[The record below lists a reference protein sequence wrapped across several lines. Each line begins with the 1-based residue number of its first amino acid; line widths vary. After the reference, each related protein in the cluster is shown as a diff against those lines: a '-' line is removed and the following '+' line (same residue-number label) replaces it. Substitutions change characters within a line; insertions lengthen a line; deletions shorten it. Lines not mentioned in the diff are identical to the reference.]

1 MLYKYFV
8 PRWSLSIIF
17 VPSHTVIHKVN
28 HRFKHME
35 FLNRV
40 FRGDKV
46 VWVVFMILLLIS
58 VVEVFS
64 AASMLTYGKSDYWWP
79 IRQHSVNLL
88 LGFIVVYGFH
98 LVPYRF
104 YKAVP
109 FALVPAS
116 IGMLLW
122 VMFKGS
128 DVNDAARWIDLG
140 FITIQPSE
148 FAKVGV
154 VMGTAFL
161 LSRTQSDE
169 GASPDAM
176 KWILWMTGIVCAL
189 IAPEN
194 LSTAVLL
201 FGVVFLMMYVGRV
214 PKKQLG
220 KLVLVLG
227 AVGAL
232 FLSVLLFVPSK
243 TLKGISGLD
252 RLTTWQGRIQR
263 FGDSDAVPAAQF
275 RITDKNFQ
283 ETHATMAIASSNI
296 IGRGPGNSV
305 ERDYLP
311 QAYSDFI
318 FAIIIEEL
326 GLVGGAFVVL
336 LYIILLVRAAKIA
349 RRCRGYFPAFL
360 VMGCA
365 LMLVAQ
371 AMLNMMVAV
380 GLFPVTGQP
389 LPLIS
394 RGGTSTI
401 INCGYIGM
409 ILSVSYY
416 TEKMERDV
424 QLAAEQTAEADIPE
438 ILREQ

>member
-1 MLYKYFV
+1 MD
-8 PRWSLSIIF
+8 
-17 VPSHTVIHKVN
+17 
-28 HRFKHME
+28 

-46 VWVVFMILLLIS
+46 VWVVFMLLLLIS

-64 AASMLTYGKSDYWWP
+64 AASMLTYKSGGNYWWP
-79 IRQHSVNLL
+79 IRQHSTYLF
-88 LGFIVVYGFH
+88 LGFVVVYIAH
-98 LVPYRF
+98 LIPYRF
-104 YKAVP
+104 YKTLPLV
-109 FALVPAS
+109 LVPAS
-116 IGMLLW
+116 ICMLIW
-122 VMFKGS
+122 VLVKGV
-128 DVNDAARWIDLG
+128 DVNDAARWMKVAG
-140 FITIQPSE
+140 FTIQPSE

-154 VMGTAFL
+154 VMGTAVI
-161 LSRTQSDE
+161 LSRMQTED
-169 GASPDAM
+169 GATPQAM
-176 KWILWMTGIVCAL
+176 KWILWMTVIVCGL

-201 FGVVFLMMYVGRV
+201 FGVVFLMMYVGRI
-214 PKKQLG
+214 PMRQLG

-227 AVGAL
+227 AAVAL

-243 TLKGISGLD
+243 TLGNIPGLN
-252 RLTTWQGRIQR
+252 RLTTWQARIQR
-263 FGDSDAVPAAQF
+263 FGDSEAVPAAQF
-275 RITDKNFQ
+275 RITDENFQ

-326 GLVGGAFVVL
+326 GLLGGAFVVL
-336 LYIILLVRAAKIA
+336 IYIILLIRAAKIA
-349 RRCRGYFPAFL
+349 QKSRGYFPAFL

-371 AMLNMMVAV
+371 AMLNTMVAV

-394 RGGTSTI
+394 RGGTSTL
-401 INCGYIGM
+401 INCCYIGM
-409 ILSVSYY
+409 ILSVSYH
-416 TEKMERDV
+416 TEKMTRDA
-424 QLAAEQTAEADIPE
+424 QAAAAEQTEEDIPE
-438 ILREQ
+438 ILRDSTIVNASKR

>member
-1 MLYKYFV
+1 MD
-8 PRWSLSIIF
+8 
-17 VPSHTVIHKVN
+17 
-28 HRFKHME
+28 

-46 VWVVFMILLLIS
+46 VWVVFMLLLLIS

-64 AASMLTYGKSDYWWP
+64 AASMLTYKSGGNYWWP
-79 IRQHSVNLL
+79 IRQHSTYLF
-88 LGFIVVYGFH
+88 LGFVVVYIAH
-98 LVPYRF
+98 LIPYRF
-104 YKAVP
+104 YKTLPLV
-109 FALVPAS
+109 LVPAS
-116 IGMLLW
+116 ICMLIW
-122 VMFKGS
+122 VLVKGV
-128 DVNDAARWIDLG
+128 DVNDAARWMKVAG
-140 FITIQPSE
+140 FTIQPSE

-154 VMGTAFL
+154 VMGTAVI
-161 LSRTQSDE
+161 LSRMQTED
-169 GASPDAM
+169 GATPQAI
-176 KWILWMTGIVCAL
+176 KWILWMTVIVCGL

-201 FGVVFLMMYVGRV
+201 FGVVFLMMYVGRI
-214 PKKQLG
+214 PMRQLG

-227 AVGAL
+227 AAVAL

-243 TLKGISGLD
+243 TLRDIPGLN
-252 RLTTWQGRIQR
+252 RLTTWQARIQR
-263 FGDSDAVPAAQF
+263 FGDSEAVPAAQF
-275 RITDKNFQ
+275 RITDENFQ

-326 GLVGGAFVVL
+326 GLLGGAFVVL
-336 LYIILLVRAAKIA
+336 LYIILLIRAAKIA
-349 RRCRGYFPAFL
+349 QKSRGYFPAFL

-394 RGGTSTI
+394 RGGTSTL
-401 INCGYIGM
+401 INCCYIGM
-409 ILSVSYY
+409 ILSVSYH
-416 TEKMERDV
+416 TEKMTRDA
-424 QLAAEQTAEADIPE
+424 QAAAAEQTEEDIPE
-438 ILREQ
+438 ILRDSTIVNASKR

>member
-1 MLYKYFV
+1 MD
-8 PRWSLSIIF
+8 
-17 VPSHTVIHKVN
+17 
-28 HRFKHME
+28 

-46 VWVVFMILLLIS
+46 VWVVFMTLLLIS
-58 VVEVFS
+58 IVEVFS
-64 AASMLTYGKSDYWWP
+64 AASMLTYGKDNYWWP
-79 IRQHSVNLL
+79 IRQHSTNLM
-88 LGFIVVYGFH
+88 LGCVVVYIVH
-98 LVPYRF
+98 LIPYKF

-109 FALVPAS
+109 LVLVPLSVAS
-116 IGMLLW
+116 LIW
-122 VMFKGS
+122 VLAKGA

-140 FITIQPSE
+140 FVTIQPSE
-148 FAKVGV
+148 LAKVGV
-154 VMGTAFL
+154 VMGTAL
-161 LSRTQSDE
+161 ILSRMQTKE
-169 GASPDAM
+169 GASENAM
-176 KWILWMTGIVCAL
+176 KWVLWMTGVVCVLIVS
-189 IAPEN
+189 EN

-201 FGVVFLMMYVGRV
+201 FGVVFLMMYVGRI
-214 PKKQLG
+214 PLRQLG
-220 KLVLVLG
+220 KVVLSLG
-227 AVGAL
+227 VVGGI
-232 FLSVLLFVPSK
+232 FLSVLLLVPSD
-243 TLKGISGLD
+243 TLEDIPGLN
-252 RLTTWQGRIQR
+252 RLTTWQARIKR
-263 FGDSDAVPAAQF
+263 FGDAEKVPAAQF
-275 RITDKNFQ
+275 QITDKNYQ
-283 ETHATMAIASSNI
+283 ETHATMAIASSNF

-336 LYIILLVRAAKIA
+336 LYIILLIRAAKIA
-349 RRCRGYFPAFL
+349 QRCKSYFPAFL

-401 INCGYIGM
+401 ITCGYIGM
-409 ILSVSYY
+409 ILGVSYH
-416 TEKMERDV
+416 TEKMASSA
-424 QLAAEQTAEADIPE
+424 QAALAEHSEEGIPE
-438 ILREQ
+438 ILRED

>member
-1 MLYKYFV
+1 M
-8 PRWSLSIIF
+8 
-17 VPSHTVIHKVN
+17 N
-28 HRFKHME
+28 
-35 FLNRV
+35 FLNKV

-46 VWVVFMILLLIS
+46 VWIVFMTLLLIS
-58 VVEVFS
+58 VIEVFS
-64 AASMLTYGKSDYWWP
+64 AASMLTHNSTDYWWP
-79 IRQHSVNLL
+79 IRQHSINLL
-88 LGFIVVYGFH
+88 LGFVVVYVAH

-104 YKAVP
+104 YKAIP
-109 FALVPAS
+109 LALVPLS
-116 IGMLLW
+116 VGLLIW
-122 VMFKGS
+122 VLFKGT
-128 DVNDAARWIDLG
+128 DVNDASRWLMIAG
-140 FITIQPSE
+140 ISIQPSE

-154 VMGTAFL
+154 VMGTAL
-161 LSRTQSDE
+161 ILSRMQSDE
-169 GASPDAM
+169 GAAPNTM
-176 KWILWMTGIVCAL
+176 KWILWIVAIVCGL

-214 PKKQLG
+214 PLKQLG

-227 AVGAL
+227 VIGML
-232 FLSVLLFVPSK
+232 FASLLLLPYK
-243 TLKGISGLD
+243 TLNNIPGLD
-252 RLTTWQGRIQR
+252 RLTTWKAR
-263 FGDSDAVPAAQF
+263 FERFFESSDPVPAAQF
-275 RITDKNFQ
+275 KITDENFQ
-283 ETHATMAIASSNI
+283 ETHATMAIASSNV

-305 ERDYLP
+305 ERDVLP

-326 GLVGGAFVVL
+326 GLGGGLLVVS

-349 RRCRGYFPAFL
+349 QKCRSYFPAFL

-416 TEKMERDV
+416 TEKMARDAR
-424 QLAAEQTAEADIPE
+424 LAEEQKTEGDIPE
-438 ILREQ
+438 ILRDATVEG

>member
-1 MLYKYFV
+1 MD
-8 PRWSLSIIF
+8 
-17 VPSHTVIHKVN
+17 
-28 HRFKHME
+28 

-46 VWVVFMILLLIS
+46 VWVVFMLLLLIS

-64 AASMLTYGKSDYWWP
+64 AASMLTYKSGGNYWWP
-79 IRQHSVNLL
+79 IRQHSTYLF
-88 LGFIVVYGFH
+88 LGFVVVYIAH
-98 LVPYRF
+98 LIPYRF
-104 YKAVP
+104 YKTLPLV
-109 FALVPAS
+109 LVPAS
-116 IGMLLW
+116 ICMLIW
-122 VMFKGS
+122 VLVKGV
-128 DVNDAARWIDLG
+128 DVNDAARWMKVAG
-140 FITIQPSE
+140 FTIQPSE

-154 VMGTAFL
+154 VMGTAVI
-161 LSRTQSDE
+161 LSRMQTED
-169 GASPDAM
+169 GATPQAM
-176 KWILWMTGIVCAL
+176 KWILWMTVIVCGL

-201 FGVVFLMMYVGRV
+201 FGVVFLMMYVGRI
-214 PKKQLG
+214 PMRQLG

-227 AVGAL
+227 AAVAL

-243 TLKGISGLD
+243 TLRNIPGLN
-252 RLTTWQGRIQR
+252 RLTTWQARIQR
-263 FGDSDAVPAAQF
+263 FGDSEAVPAAQF
-275 RITDKNFQ
+275 RITDENFQ

-326 GLVGGAFVVL
+326 GLLGGAFVVL
-336 LYIILLVRAAKIA
+336 LYIILLIRAAKIA
-349 RRCRGYFPAFL
+349 QKSRGYFPAFL

-394 RGGTSTI
+394 RGGTSTL
-401 INCGYIGM
+401 INCCYIGM
-409 ILSVSYY
+409 ILSVSYH
-416 TEKMERDV
+416 TEKMTRDA
-424 QLAAEQTAEADIPE
+424 QAAAAEQTEEDIPE
-438 ILREQ
+438 ILRDSTIVNASKR

>member
-1 MLYKYFV
+1 M
-8 PRWSLSIIF
+8 
-17 VPSHTVIHKVN
+17 N
-28 HRFKHME
+28 
-35 FLNRV
+35 FLNKV

-46 VWVVFMILLLIS
+46 VWIVFMTLLLIS
-58 VVEVFS
+58 VIEVFS
-64 AASMLTYGKSDYWWP
+64 AASMLTHNSTDYWWP
-79 IRQHSVNLL
+79 IRQHSINLL
-88 LGFIVVYGFH
+88 LGFVVVYVAH

-104 YKAVP
+104 YKAIP
-109 FALVPAS
+109 LALVPLS
-116 IGMLLW
+116 VGLLIW
-122 VMFKGS
+122 VLLKGT
-128 DVNDAARWIDLG
+128 DVNDASRWLMIAG
-140 FITIQPSE
+140 ISIQPSE

-154 VMGTAFL
+154 VMGTAL
-161 LSRTQSDE
+161 ILSRMQSDE
-169 GASPDAM
+169 GAAPNTM
-176 KWILWMTGIVCAL
+176 KWILWMVAIVCGL

-214 PKKQLG
+214 PLKQLG

-227 AVGAL
+227 VIGML
-232 FLSVLLFVPSK
+232 FASLLLLPYK
-243 TLKGISGLD
+243 TLNNIPGLD
-252 RLTTWQGRIQR
+252 RLTTWKAR
-263 FGDSDAVPAAQF
+263 FERFFESSDPVPAAQF
-275 RITDKNFQ
+275 KITDENFQ
-283 ETHATMAIASSNI
+283 ETHATMAIASSNV

-305 ERDYLP
+305 ERDVLP

-326 GLVGGAFVVL
+326 GLGGGLLVVS

-349 RRCRGYFPAFL
+349 QKCRSYFPAFL

-416 TEKMERDV
+416 TEKMARDAR
-424 QLAAEQTAEADIPE
+424 LAEEQKTEGDIPE
-438 ILREQ
+438 ILRDATVEG

>member
-1 MLYKYFV
+1 M
-8 PRWSLSIIF
+8 S
-17 VPSHTVIHKVN
+17 
-28 HRFKHME
+28 

-40 FRGDKV
+40 FHGDKV
-46 VWVVFMILLLIS
+46 VWVVFMLLLLVS

-64 AASMLTYGKSDYWWP
+64 AASMLTYGKPNYWGP
-79 IRQHSVNLL
+79 IREHSTNLL
-88 LGFIVVYGFH
+88 LGCIVVYAAH
-98 LVPYRF
+98 LIPYRF

-109 FALVPAS
+109 LVLVPVS
-116 IGMLLW
+116 VGMLIW
-122 VMFKGS
+122 VLVKGA
-128 DVNDAARWIDLG
+128 VTNGAARWIDLG

-148 FAKVGV
+148 LAKVGV
-154 VMGTAFL
+154 IIGTAL
-161 LSRTQSDE
+161 ILSRLQTE
-169 GASPDAM
+169 NGAKENAM
-176 KWILWMTGIVCAL
+176 KWVLWMTGIVCAL
-189 IAPEN
+189 IVSEN
-194 LSTAVLL
+194 LSTTVLL
-201 FGVVFLMMYVGRV
+201 FGVVFLMMYVGRI
-214 PKKQLG
+214 PMKQLG
-220 KLVLVLG
+220 KLVLVLSV
-227 AVGAL
+227 AVAL
-232 FLSVLLFVPSK
+232 FASLLLLPYK
-243 TLKGISGLD
+243 TLESIPGLD
-252 RLTTWQGRIQR
+252 RLTTWKAR
-263 FGDSDAVPAAQF
+263 FERFFEASDPVPAAQF
-275 RITDKNFQ
+275 KITDENFQ
-283 ETHATMAIASSNI
+283 ETHATMAIASSKV

-326 GLVGGAFVVL
+326 GLIGGAFVVL

-349 RRCRGYFPAFL
+349 QKCRSYFPAFL

-371 AMLNMMVAV
+371 ATINMMVAV

-416 TEKMERDV
+416 TEKMNRN
-424 QLAAEQTAEADIPE
+424 AQTAEAVHTEEDIPE
-438 ILREQ
+438 ILREE

>member
-1 MLYKYFV
+1 
-8 PRWSLSIIF
+8 
-17 VPSHTVIHKVN
+17 
-28 HRFKHME
+28 ME

-46 VWVVFMILLLIS
+46 VWVVFMLLLLIS

-79 IRQHSVNLL
+79 IRQHSTYLL
-88 LGFIVVYGFH
+88 LGLGVVYGLH
-98 LVPYRF
+98 LFPYRF

-109 FALVPAS
+109 LVLVPVS
-116 IGMLLW
+116 VGMLIW
-122 VMFKGS
+122 VLLKGA
-128 DVNDAARWIDLG
+128 DVN
-140 FITIQPSE
+140 
-148 FAKVGV
+148 
-154 VMGTAFL
+154 
-161 LSRTQSDE
+161 
-169 GASPDAM
+169 
-176 KWILWMTGIVCAL
+176 GIVCGL

-214 PKKQLG
+214 PLRQLG

-227 AVGAL
+227 AAGAL

-243 TLKGISGLD
+243 MLSSIPVLD
-252 RLTTWQGRIQR
+252 RLTTWQARIKR
-263 FGDSDAVPAAQF
+263 FGDSEAVPAAQF
-275 RITDKNFQ
+275 KITDENFQ
-283 ETHATMAIASSNI
+283 ETHATMAIASSNV

-311 QAYSDFI
+311 QAYSDFKV
-318 FAIIIEEL
+318 AIIIEEV
-326 GLVGGAFVVL
+326 GVVGGAFVVL
-336 LYIILLVRAAKIA
+336 VDIRLLMRAAKIA
-349 RRCRGYFPAFL
+349 QKCRSYFPAFL

-416 TEKMERDV
+416 TEKMNRDAN
-424 QLAAEQTAEADIPE
+424 LAEAQKTEEDIPE
-438 ILREQ
+438 MLRDEVSMGQ

>member
-1 MLYKYFV
+1 MKDKLKDIENMNFIN
-8 PRWSLSIIF
+8 RIF
-17 VPSHTVIHKVN
+17 H
-28 HRFKHME
+28 
-35 FLNRV
+35 
-40 FRGDKV
+40 GDKV
-46 VWVVFMILLLIS
+46 VWVVFMVLLLIS

-79 IRQHSVNLL
+79 IREHSINLL
-88 LGFIVVYGFH
+88 LGFGVVYLAH
-98 LVPYRF
+98 LIPYRF

-109 FALVPAS
+109 LALVPLSVA
-116 IGMLLW
+116 MLLW
-122 VMFKGS
+122 VLVKGE
-128 DVNDAARWIDLG
+128 DVNDASRWMTIAG
-140 FITIQPSE
+140 FSIQPSE

-154 VMGTAFL
+154 IMGTAL
-161 LSRTQSDE
+161 ILSRTQTDE
-169 GASPDAM
+169 GANTNAM
-176 KWILWMTGIVCAL
+176 KWILWMTGIVCGL

-201 FGVVFLMMYVGRV
+201 FGVVFLMMYVGRI
-214 PKKQLG
+214 PLRQLG
-220 KLVLVLG
+220 KLVLVLVS
-227 AVGAL
+227 AASL

-243 TLKGISGLD
+243 TLGNIPGLN
-252 RLTTWQGRIQR
+252 RLTTWQARIQR

-275 RITDKNFQ
+275 KITDENFQ

-326 GLVGGAFVVL
+326 GLLGGAFVVL

-349 RRCRGYFPAFL
+349 QKCRSYFPAFL
-360 VMGCA
+360 AMGCA
-365 LMLVAQ
+365 LMLVSQ
-371 AMLNMMVAV
+371 AILNMMVAV

-416 TEKMERDV
+416 TDKMNRDT
-424 QLAAEQTAEADIPE
+424 QFAEEQSTEEDIPE
-438 ILREQ
+438 ILRESVHER

>member
-1 MLYKYFV
+1 
-8 PRWSLSIIF
+8 
-17 VPSHTVIHKVN
+17 
-28 HRFKHME
+28 ME

-64 AASMLTYGKSDYWWP
+64 AASMLTYGKEDYWWP
-79 IRQHSVNLL
+79 IRQHSINLM
-88 LGFIVVYGFH
+88 LGIIVVYVLH
-98 LVPYRF
+98 LFPYRF

-109 FALVPAS
+109 ILLVPIS
-116 IGMLLW
+116 IGMLAW
-122 VMFKGS
+122 VLVKGTA
-128 DVNDAARWIDLG
+128 VNNAARWIDLG

-148 FAKVGV
+148 LAKVGV
-154 VMGTAFL
+154 VMGTAFI
-161 LSRTQSDE
+161 LSRTQTDE
-169 GASPDAM
+169 GASPNAM
-176 KWILWMTGIVCAL
+176 KWILWMTVAVCGL

-194 LSTAVLL
+194 LSTAALL
-201 FGVVFLMMYVGRV
+201 FGVVIVMMYVGRV
-214 PKKQLG
+214 PWSQLG
-220 KLVLVLG
+220 KLLG
-227 AVGAL
+227 TIGVII
-232 FLSVLLFVPSK
+232 LLFGSLLLLPYK
-243 TLKGISGLD
+243 TLDSLPGLN
-252 RLTTWQGRIQR
+252 RLTTWKARIER
-263 FGDSDAVPAAQF
+263 FFESSDPVPAAQF
-275 RITDKNFQ
+275 KITDENFQ
-283 ETHATMAIASSNI
+283 ETHATMAIASSNV

-326 GLVGGAFVVL
+326 GLAGGAFVVL
-336 LYIILLVRAAKIA
+336 LYVILLVRAAKIA
-349 RRCRGYFPAFL
+349 QKCRNYFPAFL

-416 TEKMERDV
+416 TEKMSQNDQAMVDEN
-424 QLAAEQTAEADIPE
+424 AEEDIPE
-438 ILREQ
+438 ILREI

>member
-1 MLYKYFV
+1 MD
-8 PRWSLSIIF
+8 
-17 VPSHTVIHKVN
+17 
-28 HRFKHME
+28 

-46 VWVVFMILLLIS
+46 VWVVFMLLLLIS

-64 AASMLTYGKSDYWWP
+64 AASMLTYKSGGNYWWP
-79 IRQHSVNLL
+79 IRQHSTYLF
-88 LGFIVVYGFH
+88 LGFVVVYIAH
-98 LVPYRF
+98 LIPYRF
-104 YKAVP
+104 YKTLPLV
-109 FALVPAS
+109 LVPAS
-116 IGMLLW
+116 ICMLIW
-122 VMFKGS
+122 VLVKGV
-128 DVNDAARWIDLG
+128 DVNDAARWMKVAG
-140 FITIQPSE
+140 FTIQPSE

-154 VMGTAFL
+154 VMGTAVI
-161 LSRTQSDE
+161 LSRMQTED
-169 GASPDAM
+169 GATPQAI
-176 KWILWMTGIVCAL
+176 KWILWMTVIVCGL

-201 FGVVFLMMYVGRV
+201 FGVVFLMMYVGRI
-214 PKKQLG
+214 PMRQLG

-227 AVGAL
+227 AAVAL

-243 TLKGISGLD
+243 TLGNIPGLN
-252 RLTTWQGRIQR
+252 RLTTWQARIQR
-263 FGDSDAVPAAQF
+263 FGDSEAVPAAQF
-275 RITDKNFQ
+275 RITDENFQ

-326 GLVGGAFVVL
+326 GLLGGAFVVL
-336 LYIILLVRAAKIA
+336 LYIILLIRAAKIA
-349 RRCRGYFPAFL
+349 QKSRGYFPAFL

-394 RGGTSTI
+394 RGGTSTL
-401 INCGYIGM
+401 INCCYIGM
-409 ILSVSYY
+409 ILSVSYH
-416 TEKMERDV
+416 TEKMTRDA
-424 QLAAEQTAEADIPE
+424 QAAAAEQTEEDIPE
-438 ILREQ
+438 ILRDSTIVNASKR

>member
-1 MLYKYFV
+1 MD
-8 PRWSLSIIF
+8 
-17 VPSHTVIHKVN
+17 
-28 HRFKHME
+28 

-46 VWVVFMILLLIS
+46 VWVVFMLLLLIS

-64 AASMLTYGKSDYWWP
+64 AASMLTYKSGGNYWWP
-79 IRQHSVNLL
+79 IRQHSTYLF
-88 LGFIVVYGFH
+88 LGFVVVYIAH
-98 LVPYRF
+98 LIPYRF
-104 YKAVP
+104 YKTLPLV
-109 FALVPAS
+109 LVPAS
-116 IGMLLW
+116 ICMLIW
-122 VMFKGS
+122 VLVKGV
-128 DVNDAARWIDLG
+128 DVNDAARWMKVAG
-140 FITIQPSE
+140 FTIQPSE

-154 VMGTAFL
+154 VMGTAVI
-161 LSRTQSDE
+161 LSRMQTED
-169 GASPDAM
+169 GATPQAM
-176 KWILWMTGIVCAL
+176 KWILWMTVIVCGL

-201 FGVVFLMMYVGRV
+201 FGVVFLMMYVGRI
-214 PKKQLG
+214 PMRQLG

-227 AVGAL
+227 AAVAL

-243 TLKGISGLD
+243 TLGNIPGLN
-252 RLTTWQGRIQR
+252 RLTTWQARIQR
-263 FGDSDAVPAAQF
+263 FGDSEAVPAAQF
-275 RITDKNFQ
+275 RITDENFQ

-326 GLVGGAFVVL
+326 GLLGGAFVVL
-336 LYIILLVRAAKIA
+336 LYIILLRRAAKRA
-349 RRCRGYFPAFL
+349 QKSRGYFPAFL

-394 RGGTSTI
+394 RGGTSTL
-401 INCGYIGM
+401 INCCYIGM
-409 ILSVSYY
+409 ILSVSYH
-416 TEKMERDV
+416 TEKMTRDA
-424 QLAAEQTAEADIPE
+424 QAAAAEQTEEDIPE
-438 ILREQ
+438 ILRDSTIVNASKR

>member
-1 MLYKYFV
+1 M
-8 PRWSLSIIF
+8 S
-17 VPSHTVIHKVN
+17 
-28 HRFKHME
+28 

-40 FRGDKV
+40 FHGDKV
-46 VWVVFMILLLIS
+46 VWVVFMLLLLIS
-58 VVEVFS
+58 VIEVFS
-64 AASMLTYGKSDYWWP
+64 AASMLTYGKENYWWP
-79 IRQHSVNLL
+79 IRQHSTYLL
-88 LGFIVVYGFH
+88 LGCIVVYVAH
-98 LVPYRF
+98 LIPYRF

-109 FALVPAS
+109 LVLIPLS
-116 IGMLLW
+116 VGMLIW
-122 VMFKGS
+122 VLVKGA
-128 DVNDAARWIDLG
+128 VTNGAARWIDLG

-148 FAKVGV
+148 LAKVGV
-154 VMGTAFL
+154 IIGTAL
-161 LSRTQSDE
+161 ILSRLQTED
-169 GASPDAM
+169 GAKENAM
-176 KWILWMTGIVCAL
+176 KWVLWMTGIVCAL
-189 IAPEN
+189 IVSEN

-201 FGVVFLMMYVGRV
+201 FGVVFLMMYVGRI
-214 PKKQLG
+214 PMKQLG

-227 AVGAL
+227 VAVAL
-232 FLSVLLFVPSK
+232 FASLLLLPYK
-243 TLKGISGLD
+243 TLESIPGLD
-252 RLTTWQGRIQR
+252 RLTTWKAR
-263 FGDSDAVPAAQF
+263 FERFFEASDPVPAAQF
-275 RITDKNFQ
+275 KITDENFQ
-283 ETHATMAIASSNI
+283 ETHATMAIASSNV

-326 GLVGGAFVVL
+326 GLLGGAFVVL
-336 LYIILLVRAAKIA
+336 LYIILLIRAAKIA
-349 RRCRGYFPAFL
+349 QKCRGYFPAFL

-371 AMLNMMVAV
+371 ATINMMVAV

-416 TEKMERDV
+416 TEKMNRNT
-424 QLAAEQTAEADIPE
+424 QTAEAIHSEEDIPE
-438 ILREQ
+438 ILREEA

>member
-1 MLYKYFV
+1 M
-8 PRWSLSIIF
+8 S
-17 VPSHTVIHKVN
+17 
-28 HRFKHME
+28 

-40 FRGDKV
+40 FHGDKV
-46 VWVVFMILLLIS
+46 VWVVFMLLLLVS

-64 AASMLTYGKSDYWWP
+64 AASMLTYGKPNYWGP
-79 IRQHSVNLL
+79 IREHSTNLL
-88 LGFIVVYGFH
+88 LGCIVVYAAH
-98 LVPYRF
+98 LIPYRF

-109 FALVPAS
+109 LVLVPVS
-116 IGMLLW
+116 VGMLIW
-122 VMFKGS
+122 VLVKGA
-128 DVNDAARWIDLG
+128 VTNGAARWIDLG

-148 FAKVGV
+148 LAKVGV
-154 VMGTAFL
+154 IIGTAL
-161 LSRTQSDE
+161 ILSRLQTE
-169 GASPDAM
+169 NGAKENAM
-176 KWILWMTGIVCAL
+176 KWVLWMTGIVCAL
-189 IAPEN
+189 IVSEN

-201 FGVVFLMMYVGRV
+201 FGVVFLMMYVGRI
-214 PKKQLG
+214 PMKQLG
-220 KLVLVLG
+220 KLVLVLSV
-227 AVGAL
+227 AVAL
-232 FLSVLLFVPSK
+232 FASLLLLPYK
-243 TLKGISGLD
+243 TLESIPGLD
-252 RLTTWQGRIQR
+252 RLTTWKAR
-263 FGDSDAVPAAQF
+263 FERFFEASDPVPAAQF
-275 RITDKNFQ
+275 KITDENFQ
-283 ETHATMAIASSNI
+283 ETHATMAIASSKV

-326 GLVGGAFVVL
+326 GLLGGAFVVL

-349 RRCRGYFPAFL
+349 QKCRSYFPAFL

-371 AMLNMMVAV
+371 ATINMMVAV

-416 TEKMERDV
+416 TEKMNRN
-424 QLAAEQTAEADIPE
+424 AQTAGAVHTEEDIPE
-438 ILREQ
+438 ILREE

>member
-1 MLYKYFV
+1 M
-8 PRWSLSIIF
+8 S
-17 VPSHTVIHKVN
+17 
-28 HRFKHME
+28 

-40 FRGDKV
+40 FHGDKV
-46 VWVVFMILLLIS
+46 VWVVFMLLLLVS

-64 AASMLTYGKSDYWWP
+64 AASMLTYGKPNYWGP
-79 IRQHSVNLL
+79 IREHSTNLL
-88 LGFIVVYGFH
+88 LGCIVVYAAH
-98 LVPYRF
+98 LIPYRF

-109 FALVPAS
+109 LVLVPVS
-116 IGMLLW
+116 VGMLIW
-122 VMFKGS
+122 VLVKGA
-128 DVNDAARWIDLG
+128 VTNGAARWIDLG

-148 FAKVGV
+148 LAKVGV
-154 VMGTAFL
+154 IIGTAL
-161 LSRTQSDE
+161 ILSRLQTE
-169 GASPDAM
+169 NGAKENAM
-176 KWILWMTGIVCAL
+176 KWVLWMTGIVCAL
-189 IAPEN
+189 IVSEN

-201 FGVVFLMMYVGRV
+201 FGVVFLMMYVGRI
-214 PKKQLG
+214 PMKQLG

-227 AVGAL
+227 VAVAL
-232 FLSVLLFVPSK
+232 FASLLLLPYK
-243 TLKGISGLD
+243 TLESIPGLD
-252 RLTTWQGRIQR
+252 RLTTWKAR
-263 FGDSDAVPAAQF
+263 FERFFEASDPVPAAQF
-275 RITDKNFQ
+275 KITDENFQ
-283 ETHATMAIASSNI
+283 ETHATMAIASSKI

-326 GLVGGAFVVL
+326 GLLGGAFVVL

-349 RRCRGYFPAFL
+349 QKCRSYFPAFL

-371 AMLNMMVAV
+371 ATINMMVAV

-416 TEKMERDV
+416 TEKMNRN
-424 QLAAEQTAEADIPE
+424 AQTAEAVHTEEDIPE
-438 ILREQ
+438 ILREE

>member
-1 MLYKYFV
+1 MD
-8 PRWSLSIIF
+8 
-17 VPSHTVIHKVN
+17 
-28 HRFKHME
+28 

-46 VWVVFMILLLIS
+46 VWVVFMLLLLIS

-64 AASMLTYGKSDYWWP
+64 AASMLTYKSGGNYWWP
-79 IRQHSVNLL
+79 IRQHSTYLF
-88 LGFIVVYGFH
+88 LGFVVVYIAH
-98 LVPYRF
+98 LIPYRF
-104 YKAVP
+104 YKTLPLV
-109 FALVPAS
+109 LVPAS
-116 IGMLLW
+116 ICMLIW
-122 VMFKGS
+122 VLVKGV
-128 DVNDAARWIDLG
+128 DVNDAARWMKVAG
-140 FITIQPSE
+140 FTIQPSE

-154 VMGTAFL
+154 VMGTAVI
-161 LSRTQSDE
+161 LSRMQTED
-169 GASPDAM
+169 GATPQAM
-176 KWILWMTGIVCAL
+176 KWILWMTVIVCGL

-201 FGVVFLMMYVGRV
+201 FGVVLLMMYVGRI
-214 PKKQLG
+214 PMRQLG

-227 AVGAL
+227 AAVAL

-243 TLKGISGLD
+243 TLRDIPGLN
-252 RLTTWQGRIQR
+252 RLTTWQARIQR
-263 FGDSDAVPAAQF
+263 FGDSEAVPAAQF
-275 RITDKNFQ
+275 RITDENFQ

-326 GLVGGAFVVL
+326 GLLGGAFVVL
-336 LYIILLVRAAKIA
+336 LYIILLIRAAKIA
-349 RRCRGYFPAFL
+349 QKSRGYFPAFL

-394 RGGTSTI
+394 RGGTSTL
-401 INCGYIGM
+401 INCCYIGM
-409 ILSVSYY
+409 ILSVSYH
-416 TEKMERDV
+416 TEKMTRDA
-424 QLAAEQTAEADIPE
+424 QAAAAEQTEEDIPE
-438 ILREQ
+438 ILRDSTIVNASKR

>member
-1 MLYKYFV
+1 
-8 PRWSLSIIF
+8 
-17 VPSHTVIHKVN
+17 
-28 HRFKHME
+28 ME
-35 FLNRV
+35 LLNRI

-46 VWVVFMILLLIS
+46 VWVVFMLLLLIS

-64 AASMLTYGKSDYWWP
+64 AASMLTYGKEDFWLP
-79 IRQHSVNLL
+79 IRGHSVNLL
-88 LGFIVVYGFH
+88 LGLMVVYAAH
-98 LVPYRF
+98 LIPYRF

-109 FALVPAS
+109 LVLVPVS
-116 IGMLLW
+116 VCMLLW
-122 VMFKGS
+122 VLVKGT
-128 DVNDAARWIDLG
+128 DVNDAARWL
-140 FITIQPSE
+140 TIAGLSVQPSE

-154 VMGTAFL
+154 VMGTAL
-161 LSRTQSDE
+161 ILSRMQTDD
-169 GASPDAM
+169 GATPDAM
-176 KWILWMTGIVCAL
+176 KWILWMTGTVCVL

-201 FGVVFLMMYVGRV
+201 FGVVFLMMYVGRI
-214 PKKQLG
+214 PLRQLG
-220 KLVLVLG
+220 KVVLVLG
-227 AVGAL
+227 SAAAL
-232 FLSVLLFVPSK
+232 FLAVLLFVPSK
-243 TLKGISGLD
+243 TLGSIPGLN
-252 RLTTWQGRIQR
+252 RLTTWQARIQR

-275 RITDKNFQ
+275 KITDKNFQ
-283 ETHATMAIASSNI
+283 EAHATMAIASSNV

-326 GLVGGAFVVL
+326 GLAGGAFVVL

-349 RRCRGYFPAFL
+349 RRCHSYFPAFL

-401 INCGYIGM
+401 INCAYIGM

-416 TEKMERDV
+416 IEKMEH
-424 QLAAEQTAEADIPE
+424 EAEAAAAPVDTEEDIPD
-438 ILREQ
+438 ILREEA

>member
-1 MLYKYFV
+1 
-8 PRWSLSIIF
+8 
-17 VPSHTVIHKVN
+17 
-28 HRFKHME
+28 ME

-46 VWVVFMILLLIS
+46 VWVVFMLLLLIS

-79 IRQHSVNLL
+79 IRQHSTYLL
-88 LGFIVVYGFH
+88 LGLGVVYGLH
-98 LVPYRF
+98 LFPYRF

-109 FALVPAS
+109 LVLVPVS
-116 IGMLLW
+116 VGMLIW
-122 VMFKGS
+122 VLLKGT
-128 DVNDAARWIDLG
+128 DVNDAARWMKIAG
-140 FITIQPSE
+140 FSIQPSE

-154 VMGTAFL
+154 IMGTAL
-161 LSRTQSDE
+161 ILSRMQTGE
-169 GASPDAM
+169 GAHSGAM
-176 KWILWMTGIVCAL
+176 KWILWMTGIVCGL

-214 PKKQLG
+214 PLRQLG

-227 AVGAL
+227 TAGAL

-243 TLKGISGLD
+243 MLSSIPVLD
-252 RLTTWQGRIQR
+252 RLTTWQARIKR
-263 FGDSDAVPAAQF
+263 FGDSEAVPAAQF
-275 RITDKNFQ
+275 KITDENFQ
-283 ETHATMAIASSNI
+283 ETHATMAIASSNV

-336 LYIILLVRAAKIA
+336 LYIILLMRAAKIA
-349 RRCRGYFPAFL
+349 QKCRSYFPAFL

-416 TEKMERDV
+416 TEKMNRDAN
-424 QLAAEQTAEADIPE
+424 LAEAQKTEEDIPE
-438 ILREQ
+438 MLRDEVSMGQ

>member
-1 MLYKYFV
+1 MD
-8 PRWSLSIIF
+8 
-17 VPSHTVIHKVN
+17 
-28 HRFKHME
+28 
-35 FLNRV
+35 FLNRI

-46 VWVVFMILLLIS
+46 VWVVFMLLLLIS

-64 AASMLTYGKSDYWWP
+64 AASMLTYGKANYWSP
-79 IRQHSVNLL
+79 IREHSINIL
-88 LGFIVVYGFH
+88 LGFVVVYVAH
-98 LVPYRF
+98 IIPYRF

-109 FALVPAS
+109 LVLVPLS
-116 IGMLLW
+116 IGMLIYVLI
-122 VMFKGS
+122 KG
-128 DVNDAARWIDLG
+128 VATNGAARWIDLG

-148 FAKVGV
+148 LAKVGV
-154 VMGTAFL
+154 IMGTAL
-161 LSRTQSDE
+161 ILSRMQTTD
-169 GASPDAM
+169 GANENAM
-176 KWILWMTGIVCAL
+176 KWILWMTGIVCGL
-189 IAPEN
+189 IISEN

-214 PKKQLG
+214 PLRQLG
-220 KLVLVLG
+220 RVVLILG
-227 AVGAL
+227 AAGGL

-243 TLKGISGLD
+243 TLEAIPGLN
-252 RLTTWQGRIQR
+252 RLTTWQARIQR
-263 FGDSDAVPAAQF
+263 FGGSEKVPAAKFQ
-275 RITDKNFQ
+275 ITDENYQ
-283 ETHATMAIASSNI
+283 ETHATMAVASSNV
-296 IGRGPGNSV
+296 IGRGPGNSI

-326 GLVGGAFVVL
+326 GLAGGAFVVL
-336 LYIILLVRAAKIA
+336 LYIILLIRAAKIA
-349 RRCRGYFPAFL
+349 QRCRSYFPAFL

-371 AMLNMMVAV
+371 ATINMMVAV

-409 ILSVSYY
+409 ILSVSFY
-416 TEKMERDV
+416 TEKMMTE
-424 QLAAEQTAEADIPE
+424 AQTASIEHTEEDIPE
-438 ILREQ
+438 ILREEM

>member
-1 MLYKYFV
+1 MD
-8 PRWSLSIIF
+8 
-17 VPSHTVIHKVN
+17 
-28 HRFKHME
+28 

-46 VWVVFMILLLIS
+46 VWVVFMTLLLIS
-58 VVEVFS
+58 IVEVFS
-64 AASMLTYGKSDYWWP
+64 AASMLTYGKDNYWWP
-79 IRQHSVNLL
+79 IRQHSTNLM
-88 LGFIVVYGFH
+88 LGCVVVYVVH
-98 LVPYRF
+98 LIPYKF

-109 FALVPAS
+109 LVLVPLSVAS
-116 IGMLLW
+116 LIW
-122 VMFKGS
+122 VLAKGA

-140 FITIQPSE
+140 FVTIQPSE
-148 FAKVGV
+148 LAKVGV
-154 VMGTAFL
+154 VMGTAL
-161 LSRTQSDE
+161 ILSRMQTKE
-169 GASPDAM
+169 GASENAM
-176 KWILWMTGIVCAL
+176 KWVLWMTGVVCVLIVS
-189 IAPEN
+189 EN

-201 FGVVFLMMYVGRV
+201 FGVVFLMMYVGRI
-214 PKKQLG
+214 PLRQLG
-220 KLVLVLG
+220 KVVLSLG
-227 AVGAL
+227 VVGGI
-232 FLSVLLFVPSK
+232 FLSVLLFVPSD
-243 TLKGISGLD
+243 TLEDIHGLN
-252 RLTTWQGRIQR
+252 RLTTWQARIKR
-263 FGDSDAVPAAQF
+263 FGDAEKVPAAQF
-275 RITDKNFQ
+275 QITDKNYQ
-283 ETHATMAIASSNI
+283 ETHATMAIASSNF

-336 LYIILLVRAAKIA
+336 LYIILLIRAAKIA
-349 RRCRGYFPAFL
+349 QRCKSYFPAFL

-401 INCGYIGM
+401 ITCGYIGM
-409 ILSVSYY
+409 ILGVSYH
-416 TEKMERDV
+416 TEKMASSEAA
-424 QLAAEQTAEADIPE
+424 LAEHSEEGIPE
-438 ILREQ
+438 ILRED

>member
-1 MLYKYFV
+1 MD
-8 PRWSLSIIF
+8 
-17 VPSHTVIHKVN
+17 
-28 HRFKHME
+28 
-35 FLNRV
+35 FLNKV

-58 VVEVFS
+58 IVEVFS
-64 AASMLTYGKSDYWWP
+64 AASMLTYKSGGDYWWP
-79 IRQHSVNLL
+79 IREHSTNLL
-88 LGFIVVYGFH
+88 LGFLVVYVLH
-98 LVPYRF
+98 LFPYRF

-109 FALVPAS
+109 LVLVPVS
-116 IGMLLW
+116 VGMLVW
-122 VMFKGS
+122 VLIKGTAI
-128 DVNDAARWIDLG
+128 NDANRWIDLG

-154 VMGTAFL
+154 VMGTAL
-161 LSRTQSDE
+161 ILSLMQKEDE
-169 GASPDAM
+169 AGPKAM
-176 KWILWMTGIVCAL
+176 KWILWMTGIACGL

-201 FGVVFLMMYVGRV
+201 FGVVVLMMYVGRV
-214 PKKQLG
+214 PWRQLG
-220 KLVLVLG
+220 KLFGTIGIGVVLF
-227 AVGAL
+227 A
-232 FLSVLLFVPSK
+232 SLLLLPYK
-243 TLKGISGLD
+243 TLSGIPGLN
-252 RLTTWQGRIQR
+252 RLTTWKAR
-263 FGDSDAVPAAQF
+263 FERFFESADPVPAAQF
-275 RITDKNFQ
+275 KITDKNFQ

-296 IGRGPGNSV
+296 IGLGPGNSV

-326 GLVGGAFVVL
+326 GLGGAAFVVL
-336 LYIILLVRAAKIA
+336 LYIILLIRAAKIA
-349 RRCRGYFPAFL
+349 QKCRSYFPAFL

-365 LMLVAQ
+365 LILVAQ

-394 RGGTSTI
+394 RGGTATI
-401 INCGYIGM
+401 INCAYIGM

-416 TEKMERDV
+416 TEKMDSDAK
-424 QLAAEQTAEADIPE
+424 LAVVEQTEQDIPE
-438 ILREQ
+438 ILRDE

>member
-1 MLYKYFV
+1 M
-8 PRWSLSIIF
+8 S
-17 VPSHTVIHKVN
+17 
-28 HRFKHME
+28 

-40 FRGDKV
+40 FHGDKV
-46 VWVVFMILLLIS
+46 VWVVFMLLLLVS

-64 AASMLTYGKSDYWWP
+64 AASMLTYGKPNYWGP
-79 IRQHSVNLL
+79 IREHSTNLL
-88 LGFIVVYGFH
+88 LGCIVVYAAH
-98 LVPYRF
+98 LIPYRF

-109 FALVPAS
+109 LVLVPVS
-116 IGMLLW
+116 VGMLIW
-122 VMFKGS
+122 VLVKGA
-128 DVNDAARWIDLG
+128 VTNGAARWIDLG

-148 FAKVGV
+148 LAKVGV
-154 VMGTAFL
+154 IIGTAL
-161 LSRTQSDE
+161 ILSRLQTE
-169 GASPDAM
+169 NGAKENAM
-176 KWILWMTGIVCAL
+176 KWVLWMTGIVCAL
-189 IAPEN
+189 IVSEN

-201 FGVVFLMMYVGRV
+201 FGVVFLMMYVGRI
-214 PKKQLG
+214 PMKQLG

-227 AVGAL
+227 VAVAL
-232 FLSVLLFVPSK
+232 FASLLLLPYK
-243 TLKGISGLD
+243 TLESIPGLD
-252 RLTTWQGRIQR
+252 RLTTWKAR
-263 FGDSDAVPAAQF
+263 FERFFEASDPVPAAQF
-275 RITDKNFQ
+275 KITDENFQ
-283 ETHATMAIASSNI
+283 ETHATMAIASSKV

-318 FAIIIEEL
+318 FAIIVEEL
-326 GLVGGAFVVL
+326 GLLGGAFVVL

-349 RRCRGYFPAFL
+349 QKCRSYFPAFL

-371 AMLNMMVAV
+371 ATINMMVAV

-416 TEKMERDV
+416 TEKMNRN
-424 QLAAEQTAEADIPE
+424 AQTAEAVHTEEDIPE
-438 ILREQ
+438 ILREE

>member
-1 MLYKYFV
+1 M
-8 PRWSLSIIF
+8 S
-17 VPSHTVIHKVN
+17 
-28 HRFKHME
+28 

-40 FRGDKV
+40 FHGDKV
-46 VWVVFMILLLIS
+46 VWVVFMLLLLVS

-64 AASMLTYGKSDYWWP
+64 AASMLTYGKPNYWGP
-79 IRQHSVNLL
+79 IREHSTNLL
-88 LGFIVVYGFH
+88 LGCIVVYAAH
-98 LVPYRF
+98 LIPYRF

-109 FALVPAS
+109 LVLVPVS
-116 IGMLLW
+116 VGMLIW
-122 VMFKGS
+122 VLIKGA
-128 DVNDAARWIDLG
+128 VTNGAARWIDLG

-148 FAKVGV
+148 LAKVGV
-154 VMGTAFL
+154 IIGTAL
-161 LSRTQSDE
+161 ILSRLQTE
-169 GASPDAM
+169 NGAKENAM
-176 KWILWMTGIVCAL
+176 KWVLWMTGIVCAL
-189 IAPEN
+189 IVSEN

-201 FGVVFLMMYVGRV
+201 FGVVFLMMYVGRI
-214 PKKQLG
+214 PMKQLG

-227 AVGAL
+227 AAGAL

-243 TLKGISGLD
+243 TLAEIPGLN

-263 FGDSDAVPAAQF
+263 FGDSEAVPAAQF
-275 RITDKNFQ
+275 KITDKNFQ
-283 ETHATMAIASSNI
+283 ETHATMAIASSNV
-296 IGRGPGNSV
+296 IGRGPGNSI

-326 GLVGGAFVVL
+326 GLLGGAFVVL

-349 RRCRGYFPAFL
+349 QKCRGYFPAFL

-371 AMLNMMVAV
+371 ATINMMVAV

-409 ILSVSYY
+409 ILSVSYH
-416 TEKMERDV
+416 TEKMSRNA
-424 QLAAEQTAEADIPE
+424 QAAEAVHTEEDIPE
-438 ILREQ
+438 ILREE

>member
-1 MLYKYFV
+1 MD
-8 PRWSLSIIF
+8 
-17 VPSHTVIHKVN
+17 
-28 HRFKHME
+28 

-46 VWVVFMILLLIS
+46 VWVVFMLLLLIS

-64 AASMLTYGKSDYWWP
+64 AASMLTYGKSNYWWP
-79 IRQHSVNLL
+79 IRQHSINLL
-88 LGFIVVYGFH
+88 LGFVVVYGLH
-98 LVPYRF
+98 LFPYRF

-109 FALVPAS
+109 VLLVPIS
-116 IGMLLW
+116 IGMLAW
-122 VMFKGS
+122 VLLKGTA
-128 DVNDAARWIDLG
+128 VNNAARWIDLG

-148 FAKVGV
+148 LAKVGV
-154 VMGTAFL
+154 IMGTALL
-161 LSRTQSDE
+161 LSRMQQEE
-169 GASPDAM
+169 GAHPNAM
-176 KWILWMTGIVCAL
+176 KWILWMTGIACGL

-201 FGVVFLMMYVGRV
+201 FGVVFLMMWVGRV
-214 PKKQLG
+214 PMKQLG
-220 KLVLVLG
+220 KLVMWLG
-227 AVGAL
+227 VVVML
-232 FLSVLLFVPSK
+232 FGSSLLLPYK
-243 TLKGISGLD
+243 TLDSIPGLN
-252 RLTTWQGRIQR
+252 RLTTWKAR
-263 FGDSDAVPAAQF
+263 FERFFEKSDPVPAAQF
-275 RITDKNFQ
+275 RITDENFQ
-283 ETHATMAIASSNI
+283 ETHATMAIASSNG

-326 GLVGGAFVVL
+326 GLLGGAFVVL

-349 RRCRGYFPAFL
+349 QRCRGYFPAFL

-409 ILSVSYY
+409 VLSVSYY
-416 TEKMERDV
+416 TEKMEQDAL
-424 QLAAEQTAEADIPE
+424 LAEKQHNEEDIPE

>member
-1 MLYKYFV
+1 MD
-8 PRWSLSIIF
+8 
-17 VPSHTVIHKVN
+17 
-28 HRFKHME
+28 

-46 VWVVFMILLLIS
+46 VWVVFMLLLLIS

-64 AASMLTYGKSDYWWP
+64 AASMLTYKSGGNYWWP
-79 IRQHSVNLL
+79 IRQHSTYLF
-88 LGFIVVYGFH
+88 LGFVVVYIAH
-98 LVPYRF
+98 LIPYRF
-104 YKAVP
+104 YKTLPLV
-109 FALVPAS
+109 LVPAS
-116 IGMLLW
+116 ICMLIW
-122 VMFKGS
+122 VLVKGV
-128 DVNDAARWIDLG
+128 DVNDAARWMKVAG
-140 FITIQPSE
+140 FTIQPSE

-154 VMGTAFL
+154 VMGTAVI
-161 LSRTQSDE
+161 LSRMQTED
-169 GASPDAM
+169 GATPQAM
-176 KWILWMTGIVCAL
+176 KWILWMTVIVCGL

-201 FGVVFLMMYVGRV
+201 FGVVFLMMYVGRI
-214 PKKQLG
+214 PMRQLG

-227 AVGAL
+227 AAVAL

-243 TLKGISGLD
+243 TLRDIPGLN
-252 RLTTWQGRIQR
+252 RLTTWQARIQR
-263 FGDSDAVPAAQF
+263 FGDSEAVPAAQF
-275 RITDKNFQ
+275 RITDENFQ

-326 GLVGGAFVVL
+326 GLLGGAFVVL
-336 LYIILLVRAAKIA
+336 LYIILLIRAAKIA
-349 RRCRGYFPAFL
+349 QKSRGYFPAFL

-380 GLFPVTGQP
+380 GLVPVTGQP

-394 RGGTSTI
+394 RGGTSTL
-401 INCGYIGM
+401 INCCYIGM
-409 ILSVSYY
+409 ILSVSYH
-416 TEKMERDV
+416 TEKMTRDA
-424 QLAAEQTAEADIPE
+424 QAAAAEQTEEDIPE
-438 ILREQ
+438 ILRDSTIVNASKR

>member
-1 MLYKYFV
+1 MD
-8 PRWSLSIIF
+8 
-17 VPSHTVIHKVN
+17 
-28 HRFKHME
+28 

-46 VWVVFMILLLIS
+46 VWVVFMLLLLIS

-64 AASMLTYGKSDYWWP
+64 AASMLTYKSGGNYWWP
-79 IRQHSVNLL
+79 IRQHSTYLF
-88 LGFIVVYGFH
+88 LGFVVVYIAH
-98 LVPYRF
+98 LIPYRF
-104 YKAVP
+104 YKTLPLV
-109 FALVPAS
+109 LVPAS
-116 IGMLLW
+116 ICMLIW
-122 VMFKGS
+122 VLVKGV
-128 DVNDAARWIDLG
+128 DVNDAARWMKVAG
-140 FITIQPSE
+140 FTIQPSE

-154 VMGTAFL
+154 VMGTAVI
-161 LSRTQSDE
+161 LSRMQTED
-169 GASPDAM
+169 GATPQAM
-176 KWILWMTGIVCAL
+176 KWILWMTVIVCGL

-201 FGVVFLMMYVGRV
+201 FGVVFLMMYVGRI
-214 PKKQLG
+214 PMRQLG

-227 AVGAL
+227 AAVAL

-243 TLKGISGLD
+243 TLGNIPGLN
-252 RLTTWQGRIQR
+252 RLTTWQARIQR
-263 FGDSDAVPAAQF
+263 FGDSEAVPAAQF
-275 RITDKNFQ
+275 RITDENFQ

-326 GLVGGAFVVL
+326 GLLGGAFVVL
-336 LYIILLVRAAKIA
+336 LYIILLIRAAKIA
-349 RRCRGYFPAFL
+349 QKSRGYFPAFL

-394 RGGTSTI
+394 RGGTSTL
-401 INCGYIGM
+401 INCCYIGM
-409 ILSVSYY
+409 ILSVSYH
-416 TEKMERDV
+416 TEKMARDA
-424 QLAAEQTAEADIPE
+424 QAAAAEQTEEDIPE
-438 ILREQ
+438 ILRDSTIVNASKR

>member
-1 MLYKYFV
+1 MD
-8 PRWSLSIIF
+8 
-17 VPSHTVIHKVN
+17 
-28 HRFKHME
+28 

-46 VWVVFMILLLIS
+46 VWVVFMLLLLIS

-64 AASMLTYGKSDYWWP
+64 AASMLTYKSGGNYWWP
-79 IRQHSVNLL
+79 IRQHSTYLF
-88 LGFIVVYGFH
+88 LGFVVVYIAH
-98 LVPYRF
+98 LIPYRF
-104 YKAVP
+104 YKTLPLV
-109 FALVPAS
+109 LVPAS
-116 IGMLLW
+116 ICMLIW
-122 VMFKGS
+122 VLVEGV
-128 DVNDAARWIDLG
+128 DVNDAARWMKVAG
-140 FITIQPSE
+140 FNIQPSE

-154 VMGTAFL
+154 VMGTAVI
-161 LSRTQSDE
+161 LSRMQTED
-169 GASPDAM
+169 GATPQAM
-176 KWILWMTGIVCAL
+176 KWILWMTVIVCGL

-201 FGVVFLMMYVGRV
+201 FGVVFLMMYVGRI
-214 PKKQLG
+214 PMRQLG

-227 AVGAL
+227 AAVAL

-243 TLKGISGLD
+243 TLRNIPGLN
-252 RLTTWQGRIQR
+252 RLTTWQARIQR
-263 FGDSDAVPAAQF
+263 FGDSEAVPAAQF
-275 RITDKNFQ
+275 RITDENFQ

-326 GLVGGAFVVL
+326 GLLGGAFVVL
-336 LYIILLVRAAKIA
+336 LYIILLIRAAKIA
-349 RRCRGYFPAFL
+349 QKSRGYFPAFL

-394 RGGTSTI
+394 RGGTSTL
-401 INCGYIGM
+401 INCCYIGM
-409 ILSVSYY
+409 ILSVSYH
-416 TEKMERDV
+416 TEKMTRDA
-424 QLAAEQTAEADIPE
+424 QAAAAEQTEEDIPE
-438 ILREQ
+438 ILRDSTIVNASKR

>member
-1 MLYKYFV
+1 MD
-8 PRWSLSIIF
+8 
-17 VPSHTVIHKVN
+17 
-28 HRFKHME
+28 
-35 FLNRV
+35 FLNRI

-46 VWVVFMILLLIS
+46 VWIVFLLLLLVS

-64 AASMLTYGKSDYWWP
+64 AASMLTYGKNNYLWA
-79 IRQHSVNLL
+79 IRGHSVNLL
-88 LGFIVVYGFH
+88 LGFFVVYVLH
-98 LVPYRF
+98 LFPYRF
-104 YKAVP
+104 FKAVP
-109 FALVPAS
+109 LVLVPVS
-116 IGMLLW
+116 IAMLVW
-122 VMFKGS
+122 VLLKGA

-148 FAKVGV
+148 LAKVGV
-154 VMGTAFL
+154 IMGTAL
-161 LSRTQSDE
+161 ILSRMQTED
-169 GASPDAM
+169 GALPNAM
-176 KWILWMTGIVCAL
+176 KWILWMTGIACGL

-201 FGVVFLMMYVGRV
+201 FGVVLIMMYVGRI
-214 PKKQLG
+214 PFRQLG
-220 KLVLVLG
+220 KLMLVLVAAG
-227 AVGAL
+227 SL

-243 TLKGISGLD
+243 TLEKIPGLN
-252 RLTTWQGRIQR
+252 RLTTWQARIHR
-263 FGDSDAVPAAQF
+263 FGKSEVVPATEF
-275 RITDKNFQ
+275 KVTNENYQ
-283 ETHATMAIASSNI
+283 ETHAKMAIVSSNV

-326 GLVGGAFVVL
+326 GLAGGAFVLL
-336 LYIILLVRAAKIA
+336 LYIFLLVRAAKIA
-349 RRCRGYFPAFL
+349 QRCKGYFPAFL

-416 TEKMERDV
+416 TEKANRDA
-424 QLAAEQTAEADIPE
+424 QLAEEESTEEDIPE
-438 ILREQ
+438 ILREGSAM